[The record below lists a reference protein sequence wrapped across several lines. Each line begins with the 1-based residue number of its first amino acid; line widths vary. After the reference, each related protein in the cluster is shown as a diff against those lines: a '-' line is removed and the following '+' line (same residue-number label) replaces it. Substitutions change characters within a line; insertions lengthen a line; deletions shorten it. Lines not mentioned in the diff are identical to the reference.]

1 MGDVKRS
8 PRILLRDEALKLLV
22 LGDIHSNHT
31 ALKQV
36 LKDAGSWD
44 MALCLGDI
52 VGYGPDPGEC
62 ISEVKMRGFRCVAGN
77 HDAAVASG
85 ETWGFNPYAAAAVQ
99 INRRRLGLDA
109 VRWLGDLPS
118 HLSLEVE
125 GVRIALYHGSPR
137 DPLNEYVFPHEAY
150 VLAERLLRMAEADI
164 LLLGHTHIPYL
175 IRVDGRYLVNPG
187 SVGQP
192 RDGDPRA
199 SYMLLE
205 VEGREVSIHHRRVE
219 YDIDEVAG
227 RMRRLGLPEFL
238 ASRLYHGY

>member
-1 MGDVKRS
+1 M
-8 PRILLRDEALKLLV
+8 KLLV

-36 LKDAGSWD
+36 LEDAGSWD

-99 INRRRLGLDA
+99 INRRLLGMDA
-109 VRWLGDLPS
+109 VRWLGGLPS

-150 VLAERLLRMAEADI
+150 VLAERLLGMAEADI

-205 VEGREVSIHHRRVE
+205 VEGGEVSIHHRRVE

-238 ASRLYHGY
+238 ASRLYYGY